1 MRLGQTLH
9 VARLAPRR
17 LGGCDGRGQIGLCGS
32 LRFRRLLIDSLAHI
46 GRLPRLTGC
55 PELGCAQQTAGAAH
69 ATTPGCGKPALEEVT
84 AAGPENQPAIGNQGT
99 CRSDHLF
106 LGVFHFGQAHRAF
119 RLEIGLELMR
129 AAGASVELP
138 GGGFYLWA
146 QAPDGDAWAL
156 ARTLAER
163 SGVIVSPGEFYG
175 ARTDHV
181 RFAAVQPTSDL
192 RLALERI
199 QG

>member
-106 LGVFHFGQAHRAF
+106 LGVC
-119 RLEIGLELMR
+119 
-129 AAGASVELP
+129 GASRHESP
-138 GGGFYLWA
+138 R
-146 QAPDGDAWAL
+146 AL
-156 ARTLAER
+156 ANQKRKN
-163 SGVIVSPGEFYG
+163 PGNRGISRVFEENDSLKS
-175 ARTDHV
+175 T
-181 RFAAVQPTSDL
+181 P
-192 RLALERI
+192 
-199 QG
+199 